1 MATRKW
7 AIDPTHSEIQFKVRH
22 LMIST
27 VTGSFTDYNV
37 QAESEEY
44 DMMNAKVVFT
54 AKLDS
59 ISTGNADRDAHLK
72 SPDFFDA
79 SNHPEIKFVST
90 SVKPGD
96 SKEAFRLTGD
106 LTVRGIT
113 KPITLD
119 VEFGGI
125 AKDPWGNTRAGF
137 TVTGKLN
144 RKDYGLTWNAMTEA
158 GGVVV
163 SDEVKIQCGVELV
176 ESK

>member
-1 MATRKW
+1 MATRKGG
-7 AIDPTHSEIQFKVRH
+7 IDPTHSEIQFKVRH

-59 ISTGNADRDAHLK
+59 INSGNADRDAHLK

-79 SNHPEIKFVST
+79 GNHPEIKFVST
-90 SVKPGD
+90 SVKAGD
-96 SKEAFRLTGD
+96 SKEEFRLTGD
-106 LTVRGIT
+106 LTIRGTT

-119 VEFGGI
+119 IEFGGI

>member
-79 SNHPEIKFVST
+79 SNHPEIKFVGT
-90 SVKPGD
+90 SVNPGD
-96 SKEAFRLTGD
+96 SKEEFRLTGD
-106 LTVRGIT
+106 LTVRGTT

-125 AKDPWGNTRAGF
+125 AKDPWGNTRTGF

-144 RKDYGLTWNAMTEA
+144 RKDYGLTWNAVTEA

>member
-27 VTGSFTDYNV
+27 VTGSFTDY
-37 QAESEEY
+37 QAQVESEEY

-59 ISTGNADRDAHLK
+59 ISTGNPDRDTHLK

-79 SNHPEIKFVST
+79 SNHPEIKFESR

-96 SKEAFRLTGD
+96 SKDEFRLTGD

-119 VEFGGI
+119 VEFGGFSNDAI
-125 AKDPWGNTRAGF
+125 KMFWLKTITWTNNTNIIR
-137 TVTGKLN
+137 
-144 RKDYGLTWNAMTEA
+144 
-158 GGVVV
+158 
-163 SDEVKIQCGVELV
+163 
-176 ESK
+176 

>member
-27 VTGSFTDYNV
+27 VTGSFTDYSV

-72 SPDFFDA
+72 SADFFDA

-96 SKEAFRLTGD
+96 SKDEFRLTGD
-106 LTVRGIT
+106 LTVRGTT

>member
-27 VTGSFTDYNV
+27 VTGSFTDYSV
-37 QAESEEY
+37 EAESEEY
-44 DMMNAKVVFT
+44 DLMNAKVVFT
-54 AKLDS
+54 ANLDS
-59 ISTGNADRDAHLK
+59 ITTNNKDRDTHLK

-79 SNHPEIKFVST
+79 TNHPQVKFVST

-96 SKEAFRLTGD
+96 SKEEFQLTGD
-106 LTVRGIT
+106 LTIRGIT
-113 KPITLD
+113 KSITLD

-125 AKDPWGNTRAGF
+125 VKDPWGNNRAGF

-144 RKDYGLTWNAMTEA
+144 RKDFGLSWNAMTEA
-158 GGVVV
+158 GGLVV
-163 SDEVKIQCGVELV
+163 SDEVKINCGVELV
-176 ESK
+176 EGK

>member
-22 LMIST
+22 LMISS

-96 SKEAFRLTGD
+96 SKDEFRLTDD
-106 LTVRGIT
+106 LTVRGTT

>member
-27 VTGSFTDYNV
+27 VTGSFTDYSV

-59 ISTGNADRDAHLK
+59 ISTGNADRDTHLK

-90 SVKPGD
+90 SVNCFNSGSYP
-96 SKEAFRLTGD
+96 
-106 LTVRGIT
+106 
-113 KPITLD
+113 
-119 VEFGGI
+119 
-125 AKDPWGNTRAGF
+125 
-137 TVTGKLN
+137 
-144 RKDYGLTWNAMTEA
+144 
-158 GGVVV
+158 
-163 SDEVKIQCGVELV
+163 
-176 ESK
+176 